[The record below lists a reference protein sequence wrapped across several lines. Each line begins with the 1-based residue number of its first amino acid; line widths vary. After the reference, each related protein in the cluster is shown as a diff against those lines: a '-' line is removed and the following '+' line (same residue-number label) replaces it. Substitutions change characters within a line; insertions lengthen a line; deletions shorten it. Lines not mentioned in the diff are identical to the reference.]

1 MDIKKKNKNQ
11 VINIMILVAVTG
23 IVLYFSL
30 KDNYQMILH
39 EIFTLNIWWLL
50 CGIFLVLG
58 CYYLRSISLYHL
70 IRKFHKQYSM
80 KKAFKLTLTTQ
91 FLNGVTPFST
101 GGQPF
106 QIYILKKD
114 GIRLGDGANIIM
126 QNFIVY
132 QIALVL
138 LGIIAITYNF
148 IFHVFQE
155 SGLLRDLTTIGFL
168 INTLVTVGLFV
179 IAFAKKFNQF
189 IIKKLVSLLYKLHI
203 VKNKE
208 TTMDKMSDSI
218 ENFHDGAK
226 LLMSD
231 QKSFVY
237 NIFLNFLSLIC
248 LYLVPLTIAYSV
260 GVFDSFTGI
269 ESIVSSAYVMLI
281 GAFVPIPGGTGGLE
295 YSYMAFYG
303 NFLKGSILN
312 ASMIMWRFLTY
323 YLGMIIGAITL
334 NLKERKK

>member
-1 MDIKKKNKNQ
+1 MNLDYNFKKSKTK
-11 VINIMILVAVTG
+11 
-23 IVLYFSL
+23 
-30 KDNYQMILH
+30 
-39 EIFTLNIWWLL
+39 
-50 CGIFLVLG
+50 
-58 CYYLRSISLYHL
+58 SISLYHL

-148 IFHVFQE
+148 IFHVFPE

-248 LYLVPLTIAYSV
+248 LYLVPLTIAYSM

>member
-1 MDIKKKNKNQ
+1 MKNLKRNSFIILIVTLFVLFLVLKDDYKNIIAIITTMDIKFVLIA
-11 VINIMILVAVTG
+11 VILYIAYLFFHALVNYLWVNEKEKLSLPQAFQHMI
-23 IVLYFSL
+23 I
-30 KDNYQMILH
+30 
-39 EIFTLNIWWLL
+39 
-50 CGIFLVLG
+50 
-58 CYYLRSISLYHL
+58 
-70 IRKFHKQYSM
+70 
-80 KKAFKLTLTTQ
+80 TQ
-91 FLNGVTPFST
+91 FFNGITPFST
-101 GGQPF
+101 GGQPME
-106 QIYILKKD
+106 IYMLKNHGFRYTK
-114 GIRLGDGANIIM
+114 ATNVIM

-248 LYLVPLTIAYSV
+248 LYLVPLTIAYSM